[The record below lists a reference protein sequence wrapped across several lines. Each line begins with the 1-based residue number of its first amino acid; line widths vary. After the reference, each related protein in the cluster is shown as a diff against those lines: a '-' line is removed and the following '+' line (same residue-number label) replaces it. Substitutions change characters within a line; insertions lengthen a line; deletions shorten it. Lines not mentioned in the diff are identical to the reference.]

1 MSSNFTVQRMC
12 EHCKGVFNA
21 KTTVTRFCSR
31 LCNRRSNKLKQRNNL
46 MVGVDLQVA
55 SMLERPIK
63 QLQARDFLSVGQT
76 AKLLGTS
83 ETMVYNMINGGRL
96 WAVNLSKRK
105 TIIQRK
111 EIDGLF
117 EDIRPTVAKDEEF
130 QRFRIKDCYQMAE
143 AQAMFNVS
151 EAGLYN
157 LIKRHKIAK
166 YKKGWFTYVS
176 KLDLD
181 RIFML
186 NLHPCQK

>member
-1 MSSNFTVQRMC
+1 MSSNFTVQRVC
-12 EHCKGVFNA
+12 EHCNGVFNA

-46 MVGVDLQVA
+46 MVDVDLQVV
-55 SMLERPIK
+55 SILERPIK

-111 EIDGLF
+111 EIDRLF
-117 EDIRPTVAKDEEF
+117 EDVRPKVAKVEEF
-130 QRFRIKDCYQMAE
+130 PRFRIKDCYHMAE
-143 AQAMFNVS
+143 AQARFDIS

-157 LIKRHKIAK
+157 LIRRHKIDK
-166 YKKGWFTYVS
+166 YKRGWFTYVL

-181 RIFML
+181 RIFMP
-186 NLHPCQK
+186 NLYTCQK

>member
-1 MSSNFTVQRMC
+1 
-12 EHCKGVFNA
+12 
-21 KTTVTRFCSR
+21 
-31 LCNRRSNKLKQRNNL
+31 
-46 MVGVDLQVA
+46 MVDVDLQVV
-55 SMLERPIK
+55 SILERPIK

-111 EIDGLF
+111 EIDRLF
-117 EDIRPTVAKDEEF
+117 EDVRPKVAKVEEF
-130 QRFRIKDCYQMAE
+130 PRFRIKDCYHMAE
-143 AQAMFNVS
+143 AQARFDIS

-157 LIKRHKIAK
+157 LIRRHKIDK
-166 YKKGWFTYVS
+166 YKRGWFTYVL

-181 RIFML
+181 RIFMP
-186 NLHPCQK
+186 NLYTCQK